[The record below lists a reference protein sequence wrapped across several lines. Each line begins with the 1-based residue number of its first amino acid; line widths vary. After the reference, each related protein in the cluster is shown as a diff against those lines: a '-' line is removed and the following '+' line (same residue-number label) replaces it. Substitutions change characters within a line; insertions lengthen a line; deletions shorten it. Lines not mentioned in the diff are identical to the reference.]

1 MSFRMFEFEFNLI
14 DFVSLLLFHDSMFP
28 WKVTGKI
35 TKVTMVEARLQ
46 LETERCGIDWFSSH
60 LRGLYSGTNIYTYK
74 VLMYT
79 NI

>member
-35 TKVTMVEARLQ
+35 TKVTMAEARLQ

-60 LRGLYSGTNIYTYK
+60 LRGIFSGTNIYTGTN
-74 VLMYT
+74 MY
-79 NI
+79 